1 MNLVHSK
8 AVTKVKQRGVV
19 WFFIPLNVFLKE
31 RNLLNKIFT
40 LFPFVL
46 AFNEH
51 HLFGHFY
58 KFFYKEGRNEVFING
73 DLAFLIMFRKSL
85 VGNFDFVKR
94 ILRNWLL
101 INLTKSSLLFCE
113 MKEFLVIYQAI
124 EDNLNTLI
132 YNCANKF
139 TQLNDHQLW
148 KYSQFNELNKL
159 T

>member
-1 MNLVHSK
+1 
-8 AVTKVKQRGVV
+8 
-19 WFFIPLNVFLKE
+19 
-31 RNLLNKIFT
+31 
-40 LFPFVL
+40 
-46 AFNEH
+46 
-51 HLFGHFY
+51 
-58 KFFYKEGRNEVFING
+58 
-73 DLAFLIMFRKSL
+73 
-85 VGNFDFVKR
+85 
-94 ILRNWLL
+94 
-101 INLTKSSLLFCE
+101 